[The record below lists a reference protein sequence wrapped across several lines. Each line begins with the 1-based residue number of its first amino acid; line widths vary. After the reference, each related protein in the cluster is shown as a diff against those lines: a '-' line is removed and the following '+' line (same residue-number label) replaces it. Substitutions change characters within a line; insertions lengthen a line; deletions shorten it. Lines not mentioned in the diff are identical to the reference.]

1 MLRSVL
7 CLAAIGLAASSLS
20 GCGPAK
26 ARLYP
31 VTGSLKV
38 NGKPAENAL
47 ILLHPPATTKETVRP
62 SARVKADG
70 TFEVTSFEEGDGA
83 EAGEYTITVEW
94 RLPPKT
100 PFDGNGPDQLQG
112 AFSNPATS
120 NLKATVNAGATSLA
134 PIEIE
139 YAIKAG

>member
-1 MLRSVL
+1 MFRRLF
-7 CLAAIGLAASSLS
+7 CLTMMGLAIASVS

-26 ARLYP
+26 GQLYS
-31 VTGSLKV
+31 VTGTLKV

-47 ILLHPPATTKETVRP
+47 ILLHPKTTTKETVRP

-70 TFEVTSFEEGDGA
+70 TFDVTTFEAGDGA
-83 EAGEYTITVEW
+83 EAGEYIVTVEW

-100 PFDGNGPDQLQG
+100 PFDGNGPDQLEG
-112 AFSNPATS
+112 AYSNPTKS
-120 NLKATVNAGATSLA
+120 TLKATVNSGPTTLA